1 MNADDGPVP
10 QTKLSSGNGREEV
23 KVTNGRIR
31 ASRAKANAKL
41 GSGTKTEGTQLT
53 LMQIYRLEG

>member
-10 QTKLSSGNGREEV
+10 QTNLSSGNGREEV
-23 KVTNGRIR
+23 KVTNRRIR

-41 GSGTKTEGTQLT
+41 GSGINREETQLT
-53 LMQIYRLEG
+53 LMQNYRLEG